1 MKAKFDPPNGCLSRG
16 RSPNDESADAISL
29 DIQFPPIFG
38 SMPEAKVARFDA
50 TDGAA
55 IPRDRTFVIKVGC
68 PMKR

>member
-1 MKAKFDPPNGCLSRG
+1 MKAKFDPPSGCLSRG

-29 DIQFPPIFG
+29 YIQFPAILG